1 MATNSKEVQR
11 KADEKRRGS
20 RARYWTVIVY
30 PESAPADW
38 RDVIDK
44 EHIQWIESPLHDKDT
59 NPDGE
64 VKKAHWHLL
73 LLYSGMKSYSQVKKL
88 ADNLNAPSPEVCS
101 EARGLVRYMA
111 HLDNPEKHQY
121 PVNDIKGHG
130 GADVGFYLEPTSGE
144 RLKIIDEM
152 CSWVSE
158 TGCIYYSDLLNY
170 AKDNRRYDWYP
181 ALINSCTYV
190 MKEYIY
196 SEYRKAKFYFNG
208 K

>member
-101 EARGLVRYMA
+101 EARGLVRLIWIIRKSINTRSM
-111 HLDNPEKHQY
+111 
-121 PVNDIKGHG
+121 I
-130 GADVGFYLEPTSGE
+130 
-144 RLKIIDEM
+144 LKVMVALMLVFILNLHR
-152 CSWVSE
+152 V
-158 TGCIYYSDLLNY
+158 SDLRSLMKCVVGS
-170 AKDNRRYDWYP
+170 AKL
-181 ALINSCTYV
+181 AV
-190 MKEYIY
+190 YIIPIC
-196 SEYRKAKFYFNG
+196 
-208 K
+208 